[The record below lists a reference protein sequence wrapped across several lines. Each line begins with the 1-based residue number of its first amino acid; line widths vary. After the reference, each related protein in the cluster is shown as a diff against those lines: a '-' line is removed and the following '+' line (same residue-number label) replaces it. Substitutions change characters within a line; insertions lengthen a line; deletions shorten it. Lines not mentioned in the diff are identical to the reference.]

1 MMQPP
6 FDPHRATRMAGM
18 LHRAACGAKVL
29 HSTRLGSRSQ
39 GAISATRPQISS
51 TTGPFLSQGSWYRDV
66 GPPERIPRHAKTPL
80 LTDGH
85 DHCPFRVPKN
95 TSM

>member
-29 HSTRLGSRSQ
+29 HST
-39 GAISATRPQISS
+39 TRPQISS